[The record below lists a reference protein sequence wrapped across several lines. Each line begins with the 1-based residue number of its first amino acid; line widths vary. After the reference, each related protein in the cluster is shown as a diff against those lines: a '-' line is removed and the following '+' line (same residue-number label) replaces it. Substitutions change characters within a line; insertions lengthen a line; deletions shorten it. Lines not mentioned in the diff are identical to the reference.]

1 MKKQNLDFKI
11 IKQNIDEFGISHG
24 VFLVNKP
31 ANKTSHDIVNW
42 VRSAFQYHK
51 VGHAGALDPFATGA
65 LLILVGNETKNSNFY
80 TDLDKEYIGE
90 FVVGIG
96 TDTHDTEGNIIF
108 ECGDKFYSIEEV
120 KKFFE
125 SIQPSYEQY
134 VPVFSS
140 KKINGINL
148 RKIIRRA
155 KEFILDELEGEINI
169 KLVFQDGKTKI
180 VPLPKKTVQI
190 KEVEILDNFS
200 VDGNYLKEKFKNLK
214 HPKFK
219 TYQIVKVRLLVS
231 KGTYIRSIA
240 RDLGNF
246 LNPKTGVSLLSLHR
260 TKIGDWS
267 IE

>member
-1 MKKQNLDFKI
+1 MKKQELNYKI
-11 IKQNIDEFGISHG
+11 IKQNIDEFGVNHS

-31 ANKTSHDIVNW
+31 ANKTSHDIVNAM
-42 VRSAFQYHK
+42 RSILQYHK

-80 TDLDKEYIGE
+80 TNLDKEYIGE
-90 FVVGIG
+90 FVIGIG
-96 TDTHDTEGNIIF
+96 TDTHDIEGNIIF
-108 ECGDKFYSIEEV
+108 ERGDKFYSIEEV
-120 KKFFE
+120 ENFFK

-140 KKINGINL
+140 KKINGVNL
-148 RKIIRRA
+148 RKIIRKA

-169 KLVFQDGKTKI
+169 KLVLQDRKTKVI
-180 VPLPKKTVQI
+180 PLPKKTVQI

-200 VDGNYLKEKFKNLK
+200 VDREYLKQKFKNLK
-214 HPKFK
+214 NPKSK
-219 TYQIVKVRLLVS
+219 KYQVIKVKLLVS